1 MLEKTIN
8 NAICALLFRCEQQS
22 VKEMDKI
29 HAMQLFIKVAE
40 LESFSRAADF
50 FALPKGSVSRQIQA
64 LEHQLGTQ
72 LLQRTTRRVK
82 LTPEGMTY
90 YQRAKDVLSNLS
102 ELDGLFQQD
111 ATTIISLFI
120 LGSILVT
127 SSILLSS
134 FSSRLGI
141 PILVIF
147 LAIGMLAG
155 VDGVGGIPFDN
166 YPFAYMVSNLALAI
180 ILLDGG
186 MRTQASSFR
195 VALGPALSLAT
206 LGVLITSGLTGMMAA
221 WLFNLDLIEG
231 LLIGAIVGSTDAAAV
246 FSLLGGKGLNERV
259 GSTLEIESGSNDPM
273 AVFLTITLIAMIQ
286 QHESSVSWM
295 FVVDILQQFG
305 LGIVI

>member
-1 MLEKTIN
+1 M
-8 NAICALLFRCEQQS
+8 
-22 VKEMDKI
+22 
-29 HAMQLFIKVAE
+29 
-40 LESFSRAADF
+40 
-50 FALPKGSVSRQIQA
+50 
-64 LEHQLGTQ
+64 
-72 LLQRTTRRVK
+72 
-82 LTPEGMTY
+82 
-90 YQRAKDVLSNLS
+90 
-102 ELDGLFQQD
+102 D

-166 YPFAYMVSNLALAI
+166 YPSPTVSNLALAI

-305 LGIVI
+305 LGIVIGLGGGYLLLQMINRIALPAGLYPLLALSGGILILL

>member
-1 MLEKTIN
+1 M
-8 NAICALLFRCEQQS
+8 
-22 VKEMDKI
+22 
-29 HAMQLFIKVAE
+29 
-40 LESFSRAADF
+40 
-50 FALPKGSVSRQIQA
+50 
-64 LEHQLGTQ
+64 
-72 LLQRTTRRVK
+72 
-82 LTPEGMTY
+82 
-90 YQRAKDVLSNLS
+90 
-102 ELDGLFQQD
+102 D

-231 LLIGAIVGSTDAAAV
+231 SALPMLQRSFLCWVVRGLTNVLARRWKLNPAV
-246 FSLLGGKGLNERV
+246 
-259 GSTLEIESGSNDPM
+259 
-273 AVFLTITLIAMIQ
+273 MIQ
-286 QHESSVSWM
+286 WRS
-295 FVVDILQQFG
+295 F
-305 LGIVI
+305 